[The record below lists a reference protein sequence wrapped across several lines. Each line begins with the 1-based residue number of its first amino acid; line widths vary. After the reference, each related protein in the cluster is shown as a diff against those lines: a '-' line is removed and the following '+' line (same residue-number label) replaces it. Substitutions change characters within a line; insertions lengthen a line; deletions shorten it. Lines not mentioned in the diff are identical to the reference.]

1 MAYGRVVF
9 ILGAQTGLDPIIH
22 FCEGV
27 KKGRIQYQDGAMP
40 SSRGR
45 LSDAEILGVL
55 TQLFQFDS
63 FLRREEVE
71 VKFSFL
77 GNRQKQDI
85 SYLGRIFGAEI
96 DKADVLQADDL
107 FNAECDALV
116 YVPLDTTQP
125 KQVEHL
131 ARLSM
136 VMPRV
141 RHVALTSS
149 PKWNHSQLMALKET
163 WTWLDPRQ
171 AGKLQSFAEEI
182 IRINGG
188 LTRGDL
194 DKIDLP
200 KEQPE
205 AADPVIITRSDAF
218 KEVLALVD
226 AIADT
231 DSTVLISGESGTGKE
246 LIANRIHARSHRAKA
261 EQVVVNCGAI
271 PGELLESELFGHK
284 KGAFTGAN
292 ENRAG
297 LFEIASKGTLLLDEI
312 GDLPLELQVKLL
324 RVLQEKKIRRVGSSS
339 EVEIDARIICATHKN
354 LAKEV
359 QDGNFREDLFYRI
372 SVFPIQL
379 PALRERENDIALL
392 AQHFFEKFS
401 SNQNRAGLRIS
412 SEAMKKLLSHTWPG
426 NVRELENTIERSII
440 MCQGSVVSE
449 WDIILQSE
457 LSGDR
462 QIDTKNHNSLFEALF
477 VNGYDLKKI
486 EYSYVK
492 FLTERKDLSKE
503 QIADHLGINR
513 KTLYR
518 KEKELEELT
527 L

>member
-1 MAYGRVVF
+1 MEFLEHITKNQPIEIEWGKDPTIALEHLKSTSEMPDLVLVDYQMPKLSGLEF
-9 ILGAQTGLDPIIH
+9 IDQFRALNRSVPIIFITAH
-22 FCEGV
+22 ADIEALNQAHE
-27 KKGRIQYQDGAMP
+27 K
-40 SSRGR
+40 
-45 LSDAEILGVL
+45 GVL
-55 TQLFQFDS
+55 DCLLKPLRPADVNISIRRAIS
-63 FLRREEVE
+63 FIELERE
-71 VKFSFL
+71 
-77 GNRQKQDI
+77 NRQLK
-85 SYLGRIFGAEI
+85 
-96 DKADVLQADDL
+96 K
-107 FNAECDALV
+107 
-116 YVPLDTTQP
+116 DTLTTNKELIGQSS
-125 KQVEHL
+125 KILHCKKMA
-131 ARLSM
+131 AR
-136 VMPRV
+136 
-141 RHVALTSS
+141 VA
-149 PKWNHSQLMALKET
+149 
-163 WTWLDPRQ
+163 
-171 AGKLQSFAEEI
+171 G
-182 IRINGG
+182 
-188 LTRGDL
+188 
-194 DKIDLP
+194 
-200 KEQPE
+200 
-205 AADPVIITRSDAF
+205 
-218 KEVLALVD
+218 
-226 AIADT
+226 T
-231 DSTVLISGESGTGKE
+231 DSTVLINGESGTGKE
-246 LIANRIHARSHRAKA
+246 VFARLIHSRSNRSKENFVA
-261 EQVVVNCGAI
+261 VNCAAI
-271 PGELLESELFGHK
+271 PRELLESELFGHK